1 MFPGNVVRGL
11 AWGAVVW
18 LAGCGGGGS
27 AGTSGVTGTVT
38 YKGQP
43 VKEVTVTFTPAT
55 GRSARGVTDAQG
67 KFSLSTF
74 KTDDGA
80 VPGSH
85 KVTITGGPGAK
96 PPPMPGTPEAAN
108 YKPEPLAF
116 PAKYSDPRQSD
127 LTANVEKGKKNDFKF
142 ELND

>member
-11 AWGAVVW
+11 AWAAMVW
-18 LAGCGGGGS
+18 LTGCGGGGG
-27 AGTSGVTGTVT
+27 AGTSAVTGTIT
-38 YKGQP
+38 YNGQP
-43 VKEVTVTFTPAT
+43 VKEVTVTFTPTA
-55 GRSARGVTDAQG
+55 GRSAMGITDNQG

-74 KTDDGA
+74 KTGDGA
-80 VPGSH
+80 VAGTH

-108 YKPEPLAF
+108 YKPEPLPF

-127 LTANVEKGKKNDFKF
+127 LTANVEKGKKHDFKF
-142 ELND
+142 DLKD